1 MKSTQFDLSYRQ
13 LKVLLLGMSFILCLF
28 PLKMGRAM
36 ADADVD
42 VKIPIE
48 ELQRLIQQLEDVTQ
62 GLTGQLGIELRRT
75 VDELNDK
82 ITQQISNIKDASI
95 DVLKAASAEIRAI
108 IQTLTQEARKLL
120 AEVNQMVRDAVKCLD
135 EVLAKRIAQI
145 KDTMIELIDKTSV
158 VIQQTIDRVRIGAVE
173 IIDQGTNSV
182 VVVLDKTLENA
193 IRIGLLVAIFILLF
207 WMVRTLYKQNI
218 NRMQTHQKIV
228 MGFVTVVM
236 IAMGTVLVSS
246 SAMAKIAGK
255 EIKIPKWE
263 KYCEDGDAYYAQF
276 VTQKNNGASTAD
288 LHIIG
293 MKALEALDMCRV
305 ATVSAEVARSKQ
317 MAINEIS
324 VILYPPAPTPET
336 IPTSDPL
343 VADCK
348 PSSPSGPKKPFYP
361 GWYSKYD
368 FLKIATLAKMQEEKK
383 INVKDIYVRVSPQL
397 MTVSPAQVEKTYK
410 QKISTYTKV
419 SPQSLEVQRVTPL
432 MFKYNGALQKINS
445 QR

>member
-1 MKSTQFDLSYRQ
+1 MKLQSFEVSFRQ
-13 LKVLLLGMSFILCLF
+13 LKLVLLGMSFLLCLF

-36 ADADVD
+36 ADANVD

-82 ITQQISNIKDASI
+82 ITQQITNIKEASI

-108 IQTLTQEARKLL
+108 IQTLTEEARKLL
-120 AEVNQMVRDAVKCLD
+120 AEINQMVRDAIKCLD

-158 VIQQTIDRVRIGAVE
+158 VIQQTIDRVRIGAAE
-173 IIDQGTNSV
+173 IIDEGTSSV

-236 IAMGTVLVSS
+236 IGMGTVLLSS

-263 KYCEDGDAYYAQF
+263 KYCEEGEAYYIQF
-276 VTQKNNGASTAD
+276 ITQKNNGASTAD
-288 LHIIG
+288 LHSIG
-293 MKALEALDMCRV
+293 IKALEALDMCRV
-305 ATVSAEVARSKQ
+305 ATVSAEVARNKQ
-317 MAINEIS
+317 VAINEIS
-324 VILYPPAPTPET
+324 VILYPPAPTPEA
-336 IPTSDPL
+336 IPASDPL

-348 PSSPSGPKKPFYP
+348 SSSPSGPKKPFYP
-361 GWYSKYD
+361 GWFSKYD
-368 FLKIATLAKMQEEKK
+368 VLKITTLAQMKKEKK
-383 INVKDIYVRVSPQL
+383 IEVNDIYGRVSPQL
-397 MTVSPAQVEKTYK
+397 MTVSAAQVETIYK
-410 QKISTYTKV
+410 QKISAYTKV
-419 SPQSLEVQRVTPL
+419 SPSPAESPKVPAL
-432 MFKYNGALQKINS
+432 MFKYNGSLQRINS
-445 QR
+445 QP